1 MAARGVEGMMH
12 SNGQLEQRAVGTTT
26 TRRRTRTKTRTF
38 FGRRMRKSLGRISA
52 TSSSSVSSPSFSERD
67 RVLVVEQL
75 KPAETLAATS
85 GQRAENCIV
94 QAPSSHLDA
103 PPRPPP
109 LAVASSMSLSIT
121 DPQIVSTIL
130 QAFALFAFGGFLS
143 LSETALTTLWPW
155 KIKELANEEGPSSPF
170 YAVQQNVTRFL
181 TTILIGSTVSSILA
195 TAMMTEAIVKV
206 YGEKAIGL
214 ATIAMSAFVLLF
226 CEIAPKSIAVQHAL
240 VVGRLVVTPIRMMS
254 TILYPLGR
262 ICTAIVDFGFHLFRI
277 QTSAEPF
284 VSENELKLVLSGAME
299 SNSIEASEQSMIRN
313 VLDLSNT
320 PAREVMTPL
329 VQICGIE
336 SKATLENLKQL
347 WREEKYTRVIVFDE
361 RVDNVVGIVN
371 VLSIIESE
379 DSKLDDTIETI
390 MDKNVYFIPE
400 SMPVEKLL
408 SEMLRRKYHIAV
420 VVNEHGGTIGL
431 VSLEDCIEEIV
442 GEIYDEHDDDEWGE
456 NKADR
461 EDEFEENDARG
472 KTLPRF
478 VNEVVEEEVNGKD
491 VIVDINVGGTNSGSS
506 SSSDNNYNN
515 NNNKNKN
522 NNSGDSG
529 TGRAYEVGA
538 KADIEELAEYLEIDI
553 PKSPLYETAGGW
565 VCDIFARIPKEGE
578 TFSVSYPVVQG
589 ASVSTLALASSSSSS
604 SSKLYVDY
612 TDDSEEIDGFE
623 ENADHKK
630 SDFDLDDDYTSSSSS
645 SSSSSSNGGVP
656 ELVLRVAIVEADER
670 RVSSIKISIGDE
682 NKKQE
687 KREASKGI
695 NGSSNDRRGM
705 NGIST
710 STKRQEPVS
719 S

>member
-109 LAVASSMSLSIT
+109 LAVASSTSLSIT

-240 VVGRLVVTPIRMMS
+240 VVGRLVVMPIRMMS

-515 NNNKNKN
+515 NNN
-522 NNSGDSG
+522 SGDSG

-645 SSSSSSNGGVP
+645 SSSSSNGGVP

>member
-109 LAVASSMSLSIT
+109 LVVASSTSLSIT

-155 KIKELANEEGPSSPF
+155 KIKELANDEGPSSPF

-320 PAREVMTPL
+320 PEREVMTPL

-515 NNNKNKN
+515 NNN
-522 NNSGDSG
+522 SGDSG

-645 SSSSSSNGGVP
+645 SSSSSNGGVP

-705 NGIST
+705 SGIST

>member
-1 MAARGVEGMMH
+1 V
-12 SNGQLEQRAVGTTT
+12 
-26 TRRRTRTKTRTF
+26 
-38 FGRRMRKSLGRISA
+38 
-52 TSSSSVSSPSFSERD
+52 
-67 RVLVVEQL
+67 
-75 KPAETLAATS
+75 
-85 GQRAENCIV
+85 
-94 QAPSSHLDA
+94 
-103 PPRPPP
+103 
-109 LAVASSMSLSIT
+109 VASSTSLSIT

-371 VLSIIESE
+371 VLSIIERE

-515 NNNKNKN
+515 NNN
-522 NNSGDSG
+522 SGDSG

-623 ENADHKK
+623 GNADHKK
-630 SDFDLDDDYTSSSSS
+630 SDFDLDDDYTSSSS

-705 NGIST
+705 SGIST

>member
-109 LAVASSMSLSIT
+109 LVVASSTSLSIT

-379 DSKLDDTIETI
+379 DSKLDDAIETI

-408 SEMLRRKYHIAV
+408 SEMLKRKYHIAV

-515 NNNKNKN
+515 N

-645 SSSSSSNGGVP
+645 SSSSSNGGVP

>member
-1 MAARGVEGMMH
+1 
-12 SNGQLEQRAVGTTT
+12 
-26 TRRRTRTKTRTF
+26 
-38 FGRRMRKSLGRISA
+38 
-52 TSSSSVSSPSFSERD
+52 
-67 RVLVVEQL
+67 
-75 KPAETLAATS
+75 
-85 GQRAENCIV
+85 
-94 QAPSSHLDA
+94 
-103 PPRPPP
+103 
-109 LAVASSMSLSIT
+109 
-121 DPQIVSTIL
+121 VSTIL

-347 WREEKYTRVIVFDE
+347 WRKEKYTRVIVFDE

-515 NNNKNKN
+515 NNN
-522 NNSGDSG
+522 SGDSG

-645 SSSSSSNGGVP
+645 SSSSSNGGVP

-705 NGIST
+705 SGIST

>member
-109 LAVASSMSLSIT
+109 LAVASSTSLSIT

-491 VIVDINVGGTNSGSS
+491 VIVDINVGGTNSGGS

-515 NNNKNKN
+515 NS
-522 NNSGDSG
+522 NSGDSG

-645 SSSSSSNGGVP
+645 SSSSSNGGVP

>member
-12 SNGQLEQRAVGTTT
+12 SNGQLEQRAVGTTR

-109 LAVASSMSLSIT
+109 LVVASSTSLSIT

-240 VVGRLVVTPIRMMS
+240 VVGRLVVMPIRMMS

-515 NNNKNKN
+515 NNN
-522 NNSGDSG
+522 SGDSG

-630 SDFDLDDDYTSSSSS
+630 SDFDLDDDYASSSS

-705 NGIST
+705 SGIST

>member
-1 MAARGVEGMMH
+1 
-12 SNGQLEQRAVGTTT
+12 
-26 TRRRTRTKTRTF
+26 
-38 FGRRMRKSLGRISA
+38 
-52 TSSSSVSSPSFSERD
+52 
-67 RVLVVEQL
+67 VEQL

-109 LAVASSMSLSIT
+109 LAVASSTSLSIT

-240 VVGRLVVTPIRMMS
+240 VVGRLVVMPIRMMS

-408 SEMLRRKYHIAV
+408 NEMLKRKYHIAV

-515 NNNKNKN
+515 N

-645 SSSSSSNGGVP
+645 SSSSSNGGVP
-656 ELVLRVAIVEADER
+656 ELVLRIAIVEADER

-705 NGIST
+705 SGIST

>member
-52 TSSSSVSSPSFSERD
+52 TSSSSVPSPSFSERD

-109 LAVASSMSLSIT
+109 LVVASSTSLSIT

-408 SEMLRRKYHIAV
+408 NEMLKRKYHIAV

-515 NNNKNKN
+515 N

-645 SSSSSSNGGVP
+645 SSSSSNGGVP

>member
-12 SNGQLEQRAVGTTT
+12 SNGQLEQRAVGTTR

-109 LAVASSMSLSIT
+109 LAVASSTSLSIT

-515 NNNKNKN
+515 NNN
-522 NNSGDSG
+522 SGDSG

-645 SSSSSSNGGVP
+645 SSSSSNGGVP

>member
-1 MAARGVEGMMH
+1 MAARGVEGIMH
-12 SNGQLEQRAVGTTT
+12 SNANGQLEHRAVGTTT
-26 TRRRTRTKTRTF
+26 TRTRTRTRTRTF
-38 FGRRMRKSLGRISA
+38 FGRRRTRKSLGRISA

-109 LAVASSMSLSIT
+109 LAVASSTSLSIT

-390 MDKNVYFIPE
+390 MEKNVYFIPE

-408 SEMLRRKYHIAV
+408 SEMLKRKYHIAV

-461 EDEFEENDARG
+461 EDDFEENDARG

-506 SSSDNNYNN
+506 SSSDNNYN
-515 NNNKNKN
+515 N

-604 SSKLYVDY
+604 SSLSKLYVDY

-630 SDFDLDDDYTSSSSS
+630 SDYDLDDDYTSSSS

>member
-1 MAARGVEGMMH
+1 M
-12 SNGQLEQRAVGTTT
+12 
-26 TRRRTRTKTRTF
+26 
-38 FGRRMRKSLGRISA
+38 
-52 TSSSSVSSPSFSERD
+52 
-67 RVLVVEQL
+67 
-75 KPAETLAATS
+75 
-85 GQRAENCIV
+85 
-94 QAPSSHLDA
+94 
-103 PPRPPP
+103 
-109 LAVASSMSLSIT
+109 
-121 DPQIVSTIL
+121 STIL

-371 VLSIIESE
+371 VLSIIERE

-408 SEMLRRKYHIAV
+408 SEMLKRKYHIAV

-515 NNNKNKN
+515 N

-645 SSSSSSNGGVP
+645 SSSSSNGGVP

>member
-1 MAARGVEGMMH
+1 M
-12 SNGQLEQRAVGTTT
+12 
-26 TRRRTRTKTRTF
+26 
-38 FGRRMRKSLGRISA
+38 
-52 TSSSSVSSPSFSERD
+52 
-67 RVLVVEQL
+67 
-75 KPAETLAATS
+75 
-85 GQRAENCIV
+85 
-94 QAPSSHLDA
+94 
-103 PPRPPP
+103 
-109 LAVASSMSLSIT
+109 
-121 DPQIVSTIL
+121 STIL

-379 DSKLDDTIETI
+379 DSKLDDAIETI

-515 NNNKNKN
+515 NNN
-522 NNSGDSG
+522 SGDSG

-623 ENADHKK
+623 GNADHKK
-630 SDFDLDDDYTSSSSS
+630 SDFDLDDDYTSSSS

-705 NGIST
+705 SGIST

>member
-12 SNGQLEQRAVGTTT
+12 SNRQLEQRAVGTTT
-26 TRRRTRTKTRTF
+26 TRRKTRTKTRTF

-109 LAVASSMSLSIT
+109 LVVASSTSLSIT

-515 NNNKNKN
+515 NNN
-522 NNSGDSG
+522 SGDSG

-645 SSSSSSNGGVP
+645 SSSSSNGGVP

-705 NGIST
+705 SGIST

>member
-109 LAVASSMSLSIT
+109 LVVASSTSLSIT

-515 NNNKNKN
+515 NNN
-522 NNSGDSG
+522 SGDSG

-623 ENADHKK
+623 GNADHKK

-645 SSSSSSNGGVP
+645 SSSSSNDGVP

-705 NGIST
+705 SGIST

>member
-12 SNGQLEQRAVGTTT
+12 SNGQLEQRAVGTTR

-109 LAVASSMSLSIT
+109 LAVASSTSLSIT

-515 NNNKNKN
+515 NNN
-522 NNSGDSG
+522 SGDSG

-645 SSSSSSNGGVP
+645 SSSSSNGGVP

-705 NGIST
+705 SGIST

>member
-1 MAARGVEGMMH
+1 M
-12 SNGQLEQRAVGTTT
+12 
-26 TRRRTRTKTRTF
+26 
-38 FGRRMRKSLGRISA
+38 
-52 TSSSSVSSPSFSERD
+52 
-67 RVLVVEQL
+67 
-75 KPAETLAATS
+75 
-85 GQRAENCIV
+85 
-94 QAPSSHLDA
+94 
-103 PPRPPP
+103 
-109 LAVASSMSLSIT
+109 
-121 DPQIVSTIL
+121 STIL

-515 NNNKNKN
+515 NNN
-522 NNSGDSG
+522 SGDSG

>member
-1 MAARGVEGMMH
+1 M
-12 SNGQLEQRAVGTTT
+12 
-26 TRRRTRTKTRTF
+26 
-38 FGRRMRKSLGRISA
+38 
-52 TSSSSVSSPSFSERD
+52 
-67 RVLVVEQL
+67 
-75 KPAETLAATS
+75 
-85 GQRAENCIV
+85 
-94 QAPSSHLDA
+94 
-103 PPRPPP
+103 
-109 LAVASSMSLSIT
+109 
-121 DPQIVSTIL
+121 STIL

-240 VVGRLVVTPIRMMS
+240 VVGRLVVMPIRMMS

-515 NNNKNKN
+515 NNN
-522 NNSGDSG
+522 SGDSG

-645 SSSSSSNGGVP
+645 SSSSSNGGVP

-705 NGIST
+705 SGIST

>member
-12 SNGQLEQRAVGTTT
+12 SNGQLEQRAVGTTR

-109 LAVASSMSLSIT
+109 LAVASSTSLSIT

-240 VVGRLVVTPIRMMS
+240 VVGRLVVMPIRMMS

-515 NNNKNKN
+515 NNN
-522 NNSGDSG
+522 SGDSG

-645 SSSSSSNGGVP
+645 SSSSSNGGVP

>member
-1 MAARGVEGMMH
+1 MAARGVEGIMH
-12 SNGQLEQRAVGTTT
+12 SNANGQLEHRAVGTTT
-26 TRRRTRTKTRTF
+26 TRTRTRTRTRTF
-38 FGRRMRKSLGRISA
+38 FGRRRTRKSLGRISA

-109 LAVASSMSLSIT
+109 LAVASSTSLSIT

-379 DSKLDDTIETI
+379 DSKLDDAIETI

-461 EDEFEENDARG
+461 EDDFEENDARG

-506 SSSDNNYNN
+506 SSSDNNYN
-515 NNNKNKN
+515 N

-589 ASVSTLALASSSSSS
+589 ASVSTLALASSSSSL
-604 SSKLYVDY
+604 SKLYVDY

-645 SSSSSSNGGVP
+645 SSSSSNGGVP

-670 RVSSIKISIGDE
+670 RVSSIKIFIGDE

>member
-103 PPRPPP
+103 PPRPPA
-109 LAVASSMSLSIT
+109 LAVASSTSLSIT

-240 VVGRLVVTPIRMMS
+240 VVGRLVVMPIRMMS

-347 WREEKYTRVIVFDE
+347 WRKEKYTRVIVFDE

-515 NNNKNKN
+515 NNN
-522 NNSGDSG
+522 SGDSG

-538 KADIEELAEYLEIDI
+538 KANIEELAEYLEIDI

-645 SSSSSSNGGVP
+645 SSSSSNGGVP

>member
-109 LAVASSMSLSIT
+109 LAVASSTSLSIT

-379 DSKLDDTIETI
+379 DSKLDDAIETI

-408 SEMLRRKYHIAV
+408 SEMLKRKYHIAV

-515 NNNKNKN
+515 NNNN

-645 SSSSSSNGGVP
+645 SSSSSNGGVP

-670 RVSSIKISIGDE
+670 RVSSIKIFIGDE

>member
-109 LAVASSMSLSIT
+109 LVVASSTSLSIT

-515 NNNKNKN
+515 NNN
-522 NNSGDSG
+522 SGDSG

-623 ENADHKK
+623 GNADHKK
-630 SDFDLDDDYTSSSSS
+630 SDFDLDDDYTSSSS

-705 NGIST
+705 SGIST

>member
-1 MAARGVEGMMH
+1 MAARGVEGMMR

-109 LAVASSMSLSIT
+109 LAVASSTSLSIT

-515 NNNKNKN
+515 NNN

-578 TFSVSYPVVQG
+578 AFSVSYPVVQG

-604 SSKLYVDY
+604 SSKLHVDY

-630 SDFDLDDDYTSSSSS
+630 SDFDLDDDYTS

>member
-12 SNGQLEQRAVGTTT
+12 SNGQLEQRAVGTT
-26 TRRRTRTKTRTF
+26 RTRTRTRTRTF

-109 LAVASSMSLSIT
+109 LAVASSTSLSIT

-515 NNNKNKN
+515 NNN
-522 NNSGDSG
+522 SGDSG

>member
-1 MAARGVEGMMH
+1 M
-12 SNGQLEQRAVGTTT
+12 
-26 TRRRTRTKTRTF
+26 
-38 FGRRMRKSLGRISA
+38 
-52 TSSSSVSSPSFSERD
+52 
-67 RVLVVEQL
+67 
-75 KPAETLAATS
+75 
-85 GQRAENCIV
+85 
-94 QAPSSHLDA
+94 
-103 PPRPPP
+103 
-109 LAVASSMSLSIT
+109 
-121 DPQIVSTIL
+121 STIL

-515 NNNKNKN
+515 NNN
-522 NNSGDSG
+522 SGDSG

-623 ENADHKK
+623 GNADHKK
-630 SDFDLDDDYTSSSSS
+630 SDFDLDDDYTSSSS

-705 NGIST
+705 SGIST

>member
-1 MAARGVEGMMH
+1 
-12 SNGQLEQRAVGTTT
+12 
-26 TRRRTRTKTRTF
+26 
-38 FGRRMRKSLGRISA
+38 
-52 TSSSSVSSPSFSERD
+52 
-67 RVLVVEQL
+67 
-75 KPAETLAATS
+75 
-85 GQRAENCIV
+85 
-94 QAPSSHLDA
+94 
-103 PPRPPP
+103 
-109 LAVASSMSLSIT
+109 
-121 DPQIVSTIL
+121 VSTIL

-240 VVGRLVVTPIRMMS
+240 VVGRLVVMPIRMMS

-515 NNNKNKN
+515 NNN
-522 NNSGDSG
+522 SGDSG

-645 SSSSSSNGGVP
+645 SSSSSNGGVP

-705 NGIST
+705 SGIST

>member
-109 LAVASSMSLSIT
+109 LVVASSTSLSIT

-515 NNNKNKN
+515 NNN
-522 NNSGDSG
+522 SGDSG

-630 SDFDLDDDYTSSSSS
+630 SDFDLDDDYTSFSS

-705 NGIST
+705 SGIST

>member
-1 MAARGVEGMMH
+1 MAARGVEGIMR
-12 SNGQLEQRAVGTTT
+12 SNGQLEQRAVGTT
-26 TRRRTRTKTRTF
+26 RTRTRTRTRMF

-109 LAVASSMSLSIT
+109 LVVASSTSLSIT

-515 NNNKNKN
+515 NNN
-522 NNSGDSG
+522 SGDSG

-623 ENADHKK
+623 GNADHKK
-630 SDFDLDDDYTSSSSS
+630 SDFDLDDDYTSSSS

-705 NGIST
+705 SGIST

>member
-109 LAVASSMSLSIT
+109 LVVASSTSLSIT

-170 YAVQQNVTRFL
+170 YAVQQNMTRFL

-515 NNNKNKN
+515 NNN
-522 NNSGDSG
+522 SGDSG

-623 ENADHKK
+623 GNADHKK
-630 SDFDLDDDYTSSSSS
+630 SDFDLDDDYTSSSSL
-645 SSSSSSNGGVP
+645 SSSSSNGGVP

-705 NGIST
+705 SGIST

>member
-1 MAARGVEGMMH
+1 
-12 SNGQLEQRAVGTTT
+12 
-26 TRRRTRTKTRTF
+26 
-38 FGRRMRKSLGRISA
+38 
-52 TSSSSVSSPSFSERD
+52 
-67 RVLVVEQL
+67 VLVVEQL

-109 LAVASSMSLSIT
+109 LVVASSTSLSIT

-515 NNNKNKN
+515 NNN
-522 NNSGDSG
+522 SGDSG

-623 ENADHKK
+623 GNADHKK
-630 SDFDLDDDYTSSSSS
+630 SDFDLDDDYTSSSS

-705 NGIST
+705 SGIST

>member
-26 TRRRTRTKTRTF
+26 TRRRTRTRTRTF

-109 LAVASSMSLSIT
+109 LAVASSTSLSIT

-379 DSKLDDTIETI
+379 DSKLDDAIETI

-408 SEMLRRKYHIAV
+408 SEMLKRKYHIAV

-515 NNNKNKN
+515 NNNN

-645 SSSSSSNGGVP
+645 SSSSSNGGVP

>member
-1 MAARGVEGMMH
+1 
-12 SNGQLEQRAVGTTT
+12 
-26 TRRRTRTKTRTF
+26 
-38 FGRRMRKSLGRISA
+38 
-52 TSSSSVSSPSFSERD
+52 
-67 RVLVVEQL
+67 
-75 KPAETLAATS
+75 
-85 GQRAENCIV
+85 V
-94 QAPSSHLDA
+94 Q
-103 PPRPPP
+103 
-109 LAVASSMSLSIT
+109 
-121 DPQIVSTIL
+121 TIL

-240 VVGRLVVTPIRMMS
+240 AVGRLVVTPIRLMS
-254 TILYPLGR
+254 TILYPVGR
-262 ICTAIVDFGFHLFRI
+262 ICTAIVDFGFHLLRI

-371 VLSIIESE
+371 VLSMMERD

-408 SEMLRRKYHIAV
+408 SEMLRRKIHIAV

-431 VSLEDCIEEIV
+431 VTLEDCIEEIV
-442 GEIYDEHDDDEWGE
+442 GEIYDENDDDEWGE
-456 NKADR
+456 NKSDR
-461 EDEFEENDARG
+461 EDEFVENDARG

-478 VNEVVEEEVNGKD
+478 VYEVVEEEVNGKD
-491 VIVDINVGGTNSGSS
+491 VDINGGVKNSNSS
-506 SSSDNNYNN
+506 SNSDNN
-515 NNNKNKN
+515 
-522 NNSGDSG
+522 SGGGDSS
-529 TGRAYEVGA
+529 TGISGRVYEVDA

-578 TFSVSYPVVQG
+578 TFSVSYPVLQD
-589 ASVSTLALASSSSSS
+589 ASASTLALASSSSSN
-604 SSKLYVDY
+604 SSKLYVD
-612 TDDSEEIDGFE
+612 DLEEIDGFE

-630 SDFDLDDDYTSSSSS
+630 SDFDLDDDYTSGSSSS
-645 SSSSSSNGGVP
+645 SSSSSSNGGIP

-670 RVSSIKISIGDE
+670 RVSSIKISIGE
-682 NKKQE
+682 ESKKQE
-687 KREASKGI
+687 KREGRT

-705 NGIST
+705 NGVSS
-710 STKRQEPVS
+710 STKQHQPVS
-719 S
+719 

>member
-1 MAARGVEGMMH
+1 
-12 SNGQLEQRAVGTTT
+12 
-26 TRRRTRTKTRTF
+26 
-38 FGRRMRKSLGRISA
+38 
-52 TSSSSVSSPSFSERD
+52 
-67 RVLVVEQL
+67 
-75 KPAETLAATS
+75 
-85 GQRAENCIV
+85 
-94 QAPSSHLDA
+94 
-103 PPRPPP
+103 
-109 LAVASSMSLSIT
+109 MSLSIT

-408 SEMLRRKYHIAV
+408 NEMLKRKYHIAV

-515 NNNKNKN
+515 N

-645 SSSSSSNGGVP
+645 SSSSSNGGVP

-705 NGIST
+705 SGIST

>member
-1 MAARGVEGMMH
+1 MAARGVEGIMR
-12 SNGQLEQRAVGTTT
+12 SNGQLEQRAVGTT
-26 TRRRTRTKTRTF
+26 RTRTRTRTRMF

-109 LAVASSMSLSIT
+109 LAVASSTSLSIT
-121 DPQIVSTIL
+121 DPQIASTIL

-181 TTILIGSTVSSILA
+181 TTILIGTTVSSILA

-408 SEMLRRKYHIAV
+408 SEMLKRKYHIAV

-515 NNNKNKN
+515 NNNNNNN
-522 NNSGDSG
+522 NNSGDSV

-604 SSKLYVDY
+604 SSSKLYVDY

-630 SDFDLDDDYTSSSSS
+630 SDFDLDDDYTSSSS

-695 NGSSNDRRGM
+695 NGSINDRRGM

>member
-12 SNGQLEQRAVGTTT
+12 SNRQLEQRAVGTTT

-109 LAVASSMSLSIT
+109 LAVASSTSLSIT

-515 NNNKNKN
+515 NNN
-522 NNSGDSG
+522 SGDSG

-645 SSSSSSNGGVP
+645 SSSSSNGGVP

-705 NGIST
+705 SGIST

>member
-26 TRRRTRTKTRTF
+26 TRRRTRTRTRTF

-109 LAVASSMSLSIT
+109 LAVASSTSLSIT

-379 DSKLDDTIETI
+379 DSKLDDAIETI

-408 SEMLRRKYHIAV
+408 SEMLKRKYHIAV

-506 SSSDNNYNN
+506 SSSDNNYN
-515 NNNKNKN
+515 N

>member
-26 TRRRTRTKTRTF
+26 TRRKTRTKTRTF

-109 LAVASSMSLSIT
+109 LVVASSTSLSIT

-515 NNNKNKN
+515 NNN
-522 NNSGDSG
+522 SGDSG

-623 ENADHKK
+623 GNADHKK
-630 SDFDLDDDYTSSSSS
+630 SDFDLDDDYTSSSS

-705 NGIST
+705 SGIST

>member
-1 MAARGVEGMMH
+1 
-12 SNGQLEQRAVGTTT
+12 
-26 TRRRTRTKTRTF
+26 
-38 FGRRMRKSLGRISA
+38 
-52 TSSSSVSSPSFSERD
+52 
-67 RVLVVEQL
+67 
-75 KPAETLAATS
+75 
-85 GQRAENCIV
+85 
-94 QAPSSHLDA
+94 
-103 PPRPPP
+103 
-109 LAVASSMSLSIT
+109 
-121 DPQIVSTIL
+121 VSTIL

-515 NNNKNKN
+515 NNN
-522 NNSGDSG
+522 SGDSG

-604 SSKLYVDY
+604 SSLSKLYVDY

-630 SDFDLDDDYTSSSSS
+630 SDFDLDDDYTSSSS

-705 NGIST
+705 SGIST